1 MLRDVFSIT
10 HCMLL
15 RSSSTQVAWFLTDLL
30 TVNRGLELSS
40 GHAGAMS
47 Q

>member
-1 MLRDVFSIT
+1 MLRDVLPIT

-15 RSSSTQVAWFLTDLL
+15 RSSSTQVAWFLSDL
-30 TVNRGLELSS
+30 NRGLELSS